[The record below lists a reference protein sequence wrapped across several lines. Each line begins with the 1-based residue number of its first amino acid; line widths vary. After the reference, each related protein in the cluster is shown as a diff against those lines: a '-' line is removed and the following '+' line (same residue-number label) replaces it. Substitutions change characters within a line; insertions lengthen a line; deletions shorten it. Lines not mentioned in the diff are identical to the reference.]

1 MTKRSTDLNST
12 VVAPP
17 ATVLVVGATGSI
29 GRLVAAEALRQGYA
43 VRALIREEAKARR
56 VLQPGAQL
64 FVGEV
69 TSRDSLSKAVEGV
82 DAVVFTLGAG
92 SVRGELAEE
101 VDYGGVRNVL
111 TALGH
116 LKPRIALMTAIGV
129 TKREDARLGILGGHD
144 WKRRSERLVR
154 ASGCAYTIVRPGW
167 FDYNEPDQQRLVL
180 LQGDTRWASD
190 PSDGV
195 VSRQQIAEVLVR
207 SLSTPTAAF
216 KTVELVAEHGPATQD
231 FDALFAPLAADPP
244 ASIDAVR
251 DVDNMPLESEPT
263 RVREQLAA
271 LRAAGH

>member
-1 MTKRSTDLNST
+1 MTERPADLDST

-29 GRLVAAEALRQGYA
+29 GRLVVAEALRQGYA
-43 VRALIREEAKARR
+43 VRALVRHEAKARR
-56 VLQPGAQL
+56 VLPPGAQL
-64 FVGEV
+64 VVGEV
-69 TSRDSLSKAVEGV
+69 TSRDGLARAVEAV
-82 DAVVFTLGAG
+82 DAIVFTLGAG
-92 SVRGELAEE
+92 STRGELAEA

-111 TALGH
+111 MALGH

-129 TKREDARLGILGGHD
+129 TKREDARLGVLGGHD
-144 WKRRSERLVR
+144 WRRRSERLVR

-207 SLSTPTAAF
+207 SLSAHSAAF
-216 KTVELVAEHGPATQD
+216 MTVELVAEHGPVTQE
-231 FDALFAPLAADPP
+231 FNALFARLSTDPP
-244 ASIDAVR
+244 GGVDAVL
-251 DVDNMPLESEPT
+251 DVDNMPIDQEP
-263 RVREQLAA
+263 RQVRDDLA
-271 LRAAGH
+271 LLGTTGR